1 MRLILRYSFR
11 FYHYRRRIIRALS
24 RLCFFRC
31 LGRILTSI
39 RNLARGLDS
48 VYRFRIWGNLTRLF
62 GLTSC
67 FHGISF
73 ISAEV
78 RQTPKGRNI

>member
-1 MRLILRYSFR
+1 MRLFLRCSFR
-11 FYHYRRRIIRALS
+11 FCRHRCILRALTGL
-24 RLCFFRC
+24 RFFRC

-39 RNLARGLDS
+39 RDLARGLGS
-48 VYRFRIWGNLTRLF
+48 VYRFSIWGNLTRLF

-78 RQTPKGRNI
+78 RQTRKGSDI